1 MSFFHDLIHDL
12 SVKRTYSKVLIIA
25 FGLAFTIIELSAQ
38 DAVRLRSTT
47 NMAGSSG
54 IINAGNRQY
63 FYQQSVGQRSVTG
76 ITQNNKYLL
85 RQGIIQ
91 PLPGHYPVVSC
102 ESLQTDIFPNPFRT
116 AITISLSETP
126 DAVYFVTIYDPEG
139 RIVWFRKY
147 SGTNRFEPD
156 LSFLAPSSYL
166 IRVNS
171 YKNSFH
177 SRIIKL

>member
-12 SVKRTYSKVLIIA
+12 PVKRTYSKVLIIA
-25 FGLAFTIIELSAQ
+25 FGLVFTMFPLSAQ
-38 DAVRLRSTT
+38 DAVRLRSATV
-47 NMAGSSG
+47 MAGSSG
-54 IINAGNRQY
+54 IINTGNRQY

-91 PLPGHYPVVSC
+91 PLPGHYPVLNGD
-102 ESLQTDIFPNPFRT
+102 SLQADIFPNPFRT
-116 AITISLSETP
+116 SITISLSETP

-147 SGTNRFEPD
+147 SGTNRFEAD
-156 LSFLAPSSYL
+156 LSFLAPSPYL